1 MKQTNNKTKLKHNRH
16 VWLYDKTKNVI
27 VVLVSE
33 ADRPHRLTE
42 KLRTCEIQVWLPTST
57 YHSVPSSLNAPFKEN
72 THFITVLLFYET
84 FRHNFEYTLR
94 KATMKHESKC

>member
-57 YHSVPSSLNAPFKEN
+57 YHIVPSSLNAPFKEK
-72 THFITVLLFYET
+72 HISLQFY
-84 FRHNFEYTLR
+84 YS
-94 KATMKHESKC
+94 MKHSDTTLSTH